1 MRAAKG
7 DWLLMH
13 GSTGSESK
21 VARVEEVLGG
31 GDDPLY
37 RVAFENGR
45 EAIVAPGPHARVC
58 SRKKPRAESIRADGD
73 YL

>member
-7 DWLLMH
+7 DWLLMP
-13 GSTGSESK
+13 GSTGSDHRI
-21 VARVEEVLGG
+21 ARVEEVLGR
-31 GDDPLY
+31 GDEPLY

-45 EAIVAPGPHARVC
+45 EAIVAPGPHAQVR
-58 SRKKPRAESIRADGD
+58 SKKPGSESIRADST

>member
-13 GSTGSESK
+13 GSTASDSRM
-21 VARVEEVLGG
+21 ARVEEVLGD

-45 EAIVAPGPHARVC
+45 RAIVAPGPHAEVKTR
-58 SRKKPRAESIRADGD
+58 KPRAESIRTDPT